1 MKKSHWAAIAMIAAT
16 GVCGTAPSLEAAEPC
31 PTQCAAGKVP
41 LGVAVPLTG
50 AVAAYGKPAA
60 KAVEIAV
67 ADINAAGGLLGV
79 PIEPV
84 VADDRCDAGMAPTVV
99 KRHAESNVR
108 YVIGPICPL
117 VAMDA
122 APGYGSAGIIE
133 FVPTVPT
140 VELTQN
146 NPNTV
151 FRMIANDEQAAQA
164 LAAYLAREQPGKKVA
179 VVFGEFFN
187 RRAEAKLIDA
197 ALSPQ
202 QKSLMHMESLADVTG
217 AYDRLVDKLQKNAP
231 DIIYM
236 ALDVQQASE
245 FIGKLRERGIKA
257 LLMGGQQLLA
267 AGFWRGFRDKAEG
280 IQIIAPIDSLND
292 PNYLKAVAQLQKAE
306 IIPDIVALSNIAAV
320 QTFAEAVRLAGS
332 GDQKA
337 VVAQLRTVTFDTAIG
352 KVAFD
357 AKGDQRDLQYSILT
371 WKNGTVV
378 PGLPWQK

>member
-1 MKKSHWAAIAMIAAT
+1 
-16 GVCGTAPSLEAAEPC
+16 V
-31 PTQCAAGKVP
+31 
-41 LGVAVPLTG
+41 
-50 AVAAYGKPAA
+50 
-60 KAVEIAV
+60 
-67 ADINAAGGLLGV
+67 
-79 PIEPV
+79 
-84 VADDRCDAGMAPTVV
+84 
-99 KRHAESNVR
+99 
-108 YVIGPICPL
+108 
-117 VAMDA
+117 
-122 APGYGSAGIIE
+122 
-133 FVPTVPT
+133 
-140 VELTQN
+140 
-146 NPNTV
+146 
-151 FRMIANDEQAAQA
+151 
-164 LAAYLAREQPGKKVA
+164 
-179 VVFGEFFN
+179 
-187 RRAEAKLIDA
+187 
-197 ALSPQ
+197 
-202 QKSLMHMESLADVTG
+202 
-217 AYDRLVDKLQKNAP
+217 P

-245 FIGKLRERGIKA
+245 FIGKLRERGMKA

-337 VVAQLRTVTFDTAIG
+337 VVAQLRSVTFDTAIG

>member
-1 MKKSHWAAIAMIAAT
+1 MKASHWAAITLIAAA
-16 GVCGTAPSLEAAEPC
+16 GVFGTAPALKAAEPC
-31 PTQCAAGKVP
+31 PRQCATGKVP

-50 AVAAYGKPAA
+50 AVAAFGKPAA

-79 PIEPV
+79 PIEPI

-99 KRHAESNVR
+99 KRHVESGVR

-122 APGYGSAGIIE
+122 APSYGSSGIIE
-133 FVPTVPT
+133 FIPTVTT

-164 LAAYLAREQPGKKVA
+164 LASYLAREQPGKKVA
-179 VVFGEFFN
+179 VVFGEFFYH
-187 RRAEAKLIDA
+187 RAEAKLIDA
-197 ALSPQ
+197 ALSRQ
-202 QKSLMHMESLADVTG
+202 QKALVHMESLADVTG

-280 IQIIAPIDSLND
+280 IQIIAPIDSLKD

-320 QTFAEAVRLAGS
+320 QTFAEAVRRAGS
-332 GDQKA
+332 GDPKA
-337 VVAQLRTVTFDTAIG
+337 VVEKLRSGTFDTAIG
-352 KVAFD
+352 NVAFD

-371 WKNGTVV
+371 WKDGTVV